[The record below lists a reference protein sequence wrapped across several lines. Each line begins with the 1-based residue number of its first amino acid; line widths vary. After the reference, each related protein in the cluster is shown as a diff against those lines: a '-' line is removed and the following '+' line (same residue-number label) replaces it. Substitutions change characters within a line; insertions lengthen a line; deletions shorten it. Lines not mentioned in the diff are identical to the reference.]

1 MMKKGSEDKVILVNS
16 SGRKIGISDKMQVHV
31 NGQLHRAFS
40 IFIFNEEGKM
50 LLQKRASSKYHFANL
65 WTNACCSHPRPGE
78 KIITAAKRRLKEEL
92 GITTPLKIV
101 GQIRYSFVDG
111 ESQLTENEFDFILK
125 GQFNSEIIFN
135 PEEVAEVNWIL
146 PTQLLK
152 EVSTYPQNFT
162 PWFKEII
169 SSPHFEEMSAI

>member
-1 MMKKGSEDKVILVNS
+1 MKEGSGNKVILVNS
-16 SGRKIGISDKMQVHV
+16 SGRKIGISDKMDVHLT
-31 NGQLHRAFS
+31 GKLHRAFS
-40 IFIFNEEGKM
+40 IFIFNEKGEM

-78 KIITAAKRRLKEEL
+78 KLISAAKRRLTEEL
-92 GITTPLKIV
+92 GISTPLKIV
-101 GQIRYSFVDG
+101 GQIRYSYFDR

-135 PEEVAEVNWIL
+135 PEEVSAVNWIL
-146 PTQLLK
+146 PFELLK